1 MSRAL
6 VYGNGKSRLKWDL
19 NQELQD
25 NITTW
30 GCNRI
35 YNDVKVDNLVALDYW
50 VQHAIYTS
58 GYAKD
63 NKCWFSNF
71 DRLSSYLHDTI
82 KSQYGHM
89 TIVENDRGNRE
100 YCSISGSHD
109 DPNFKGLYITWLDK
123 DDMVVDIDF
132 PKQWSS
138 GTTAIHL
145 ACQKGATEIYLMGF
159 DLSENPLNN
168 VYEEIQKQ
176 QKMTSIDQLVK
187 IDPHRFWH
195 RSDWANEMKTVIQE
209 FPNTKF
215 IWIEPHEKSMKFDM
229 NNLTYDTYENIRRN
243 ICR

>member
-71 DRLSSYLHDTI
+71 DRLSCYLHDTI

-168 VYEEIQKQ
+168 VYEEFQDG
-176 QKMTSIDQLVK
+176 QKMKS
-187 IDPHRFWH
+187 DPHRFSH
-195 RSDWANEMKTVIQE
+195 RSDWANEMKTVIKE

>member
-35 YNDVKVDNLVALDYW
+35 YNDVKVDNLVALDHW

-71 DRLSSYLHDTI
+71 DRLPSYLHNTI

-89 TIVENDRGNRE
+89 TIVENDRENRE
-100 YCSISGSHD
+100 YCTISGSHD

-145 ACQKGATEIYLMGF
+145 ACQQGATEIYLMGF

-168 VYEEIQKQ
+168 VYEEFQRG
-176 QKMTSIDQLVK
+176 QKMDS
-187 IDPHRFWH
+187 DPHRFCH
-195 RSDWANEMKTVIQE
+195 RSDWTNEMKTVIQE

-215 IWIEPHEKSMKFDM
+215 IWVEPHENSMKFDM
-229 NNLTYDTYENIRRN
+229 NNLTYDTYENIRRK